1 MKLLTSLILCLS
13 LALSPMAAMAGGAM
27 VNINTAD
34 AKTLAKNIK
43 GIGDK
48 KAKAIVAYRARHG
61 RFKSVDD
68 LKKVKGIGSSTVD
81 RNRPN
86 LTVGQGTH

>member
-13 LALSPMAAMAGGAM
+13 LALSPLAALAGGAM

-34 AKTLAKNIK
+34 AKTLAKSIK
-43 GIGDK
+43 GVGDK
-48 KAKAIVAYRARHG
+48 KAKAIVVYRARHG
-61 RFKSVDD
+61 RFKSVDE
-68 LKKVKGIGSSTVD
+68 LKKVKGIGSGTVD

-86 LTVGQGTH
+86 LTVGQGAH